1 MLRRLTLALAL
12 VVVTGLAVIA
22 TAGAGR
28 STSVQISWVMV
39 GQGATNP
46 PSADIVLPSCGGVP
60 AGTWLRGAGTWTF
73 FSPSGAAGNI
83 QSMAHGTASDS
94 GGNSYTWNYHQS
106 VQPLPDGAHSK
117 VVDDFVVSGSGRAS
131 NPSMGRTHNCT
142 RSVCA
147 TKAIVRPS
155 GETAG
160 HGCTGITPY
169 FAPAAGATS
178 KRACRVRK

>member
-117 VVDDFVVSGSGRAS
+117 VVDDFVVSGSG
-131 NPSMGRTHNCT
+131 
-142 RSVCA
+142 
-147 TKAIVRPS
+147 
-155 GETAG
+155 
-160 HGCTGITPY
+160 
-169 FAPAAGATS
+169 PAAGIHSHFIAIIDGTS
-178 KRACRVRK
+178 VEEAQSFVLLHLLGDPFDCDPI